1 MQIEL
6 PISKSIANRL
16 LILQAIHGDELM
28 PVSATFP
35 DDVLLLHRALT
46 IFTTHSS
53 HCERPIGGT
62 PSDSEASD
70 NRIAEVNLGNCGT
83 AMRFLTAYC
92 AQLDG
97 QTTILDGVE
106 RMHHRPIGQ
115 LVDALRE
122 IGAQIEYLGEEGFP
136 PLRITG
142 CALDK
147 HKIVQIDNPLSTQFI
162 SALLLIGANVQT
174 NSTSPYINITRTIIE
189 QFTRR
194 ISSRSQG
201 VDCERKV
208 VENNVGGVVGL
219 NNLESDWSSAAFWYE
234 YIAIHSGKIHL
245 PGLFRDSIQ
254 GDKVVADI
262 FAQLGVQTQYTT
274 EGIIIQSI
282 TNSSQSERP
291 IGGTPSDSLKKA
303 SLSKILSWDFGNCPD
318 LYPAVALTCEKLGIQ
333 LDATGIDSL
342 PLKESDRLR
351 AVREH
356 RVDADHRMAMAL
368 LVADYPIDDTD
379 CISKSYPQF
388 LEQFNALHKVTPDA
402 HHNSSTL
409 SIVVPRRGINDEGK
423 GKKHA
428 LYRLISEAQTEYIW
442 MMDDDVLHPSI
453 INEYNERST
462 AQRSTV
468 SIANDLQHSDLL
480 ILPLRMESENE
491 RPSLLERLQTA
502 EYAAIQQL
510 TIESAQKGKAV
521 MCSGANLIVRRDR
534 WLESYP
540 DLHPEIP
547 SGDDMFLLESFK
559 RRGLKVAVLDD
570 PQFEAIV
577 RPHTSWRAFLHQRMR
592 WAGKAPKYTDKDIIR
607 CGALVVLT
615 NLLQLL
621 CPLVLLFKFPI
632 EYQLIKKRDA
642 SVSLFT
648 ALVLAVFYP
657 FYLFTS
663 LIGGVFRRQ
672 W

>member
-16 LILQAIHGDELM
+16 LILQAIHRDGLLA
-28 PVSATFP
+28 VSADMP
-35 DDVLLLHRALT
+35 DDVQLLHKALT
-46 IFTTHSS
+46 TLLHSTQLYS
-53 HCERPIGGT
+53 T
-62 PSDSEASD
+62 L
-70 NRIAEVNLGNCGT
+70 NLSNCGT

-92 AQLDG
+92 AQKEG
-97 QTTILDGVE
+97 HTTILDGVE

-115 LVDALRE
+115 LVDTLRA
-122 IGAQIEYLGEEGFP
+122 IGAQIEYLGQEGYP

-147 HKIVQIDNPLSTQFI
+147 HKLVRIDNPLSTQFV
-162 SALLLIGANVQT
+162 SALMLIGANVQT
-174 NSTSPYINITRTIIE
+174 NSTSPYIDITRAIIE

-208 VENNVGGVVGL
+208 VENNVVGVVGL

-234 YIAIHSGKIHL
+234 YVALHGGEIKL
-245 PGLFRDSIQ
+245 PGLFRDSLQ
-254 GDKVVADI
+254 GDKIVADI
-262 FAQLGVQTQYTT
+262 FANLGVQTQYTT
-274 EGIIIQSI
+274 EGVTIISTGVADLQQSDLQGI
-282 TNSSQSERP
+282 VARSTAKRSAEE
-291 IGGTPSDSLKKA
+291 
-303 SLSKILSWDFGNCPD
+303 ILHQDFSACPD
-318 LYPAVALTCEKLGIQ
+318 LYPAVALTCERLGIT
-333 LDATGIDSL
+333 LHATGTESL
-342 PLKESDRLR
+342 SIKESDRLR

-356 RVDADHRMAMAL
+356 LTDHDHRMAMAL
-368 LVADYPIDDTD
+368 LVAGYPVDDTD
-379 CISKSYPQF
+379 CIAKSYPRF
-388 LEQFNALHKVTPDA
+388 LEQWQKINH
-402 HHNSSTL
+402 STL
-409 SIVVPRRGINDEGK
+409 SIVIPRKGINDEGK

-442 MMDDDVLHPSI
+442 MRDDDIIPPSPEI
-453 INEYNERST
+453 QYPLTE
-462 AQRSTV
+462 
-468 SIANDLQHSDLL
+468 DLY
-480 ILPLRMESENE
+480 ILPLRMESEDAQ
-491 RPSLLERLQTA
+491 PSLLERLQIA

-521 MCSGANLIVRRDR
+521 MCSGANLIVRRNR

-559 RRGLKVAVLDD
+559 RRGLKIAVLDD

-577 RPHTSWRAFLHQRMR
+577 RPHTSWRAFFRQRMR
-592 WAGKAPKYTDKDIIR
+592 WAGKAPKYTDKDILR
-607 CGALVVLT
+607 CGAMVLLA

-621 CPLVLLFKFPI
+621 CPLVLLIKFPI
-632 EYQLIKKRDA
+632 EYRLIKKRDA

-648 ALVLAVFYP
+648 ALVLGICYP
-657 FYLFTS
+657 IYLFVS
-663 LIGGVFRRQ
+663 LIGGLFRRQ